1 MDCLKR
7 TSINCYRLS
16 TKLACQ
22 VSLPFS
28 ACGTL
33 LFFAGTSISNFI
45 FRQCLCCVRDIKS
58 HEKFNALLQA
68 IISRFISK
76 LNTIGLPDNS
86 QNGQGGWCG
95 GRCGADRLQSQ
106 AHCVTDIQ
114 LPSAGDDDDDA
125 SREKVDSEKGQ
136 GDSDMKDSD
145 SEQTQDCPSQEET
158 KKDEKVDEEPSNA
171 PVDVKETKPQE
182 KCLI

>member
-1 MDCLKR
+1 MR
-7 TSINCYRLS
+7 HPT
-16 TKLACQ
+16 
-22 VSLPFS
+22 
-28 ACGTL
+28 
-33 LFFAGTSISNFI
+33 FAGTSISNFI

-86 QNGQGGWCG
+86 QNGQGGWCA

-158 KKDEKVDEEPSNA
+158 KKDEKDDKEPSNA

-182 KCLI
+182 KCLIFKLF